1 MKTLLL
7 GAALVLATSPAFAQ
21 TWYHSD
27 GSVASA
33 ATGSMNSCSSWQYP
47 ILLTAAASSPFAP
60 SCEGTSRSSMT
71 RRDISRN
78 GGYWSKRNHSPMA
91 CGQQPLDA
99 SHYEFP
105 MTRLLIAAALLLAA
119 SPAQAGLQ
127 GPDRTS
133 FVQAFIARCA
143 AVNTRYPA
151 QAAWN
156 YCNCGA
162 QRAADMITPLDVA
175 NHRSG
180 RWGENSSHWVVACKA
195 KYLK

>member
-7 GAALVLATSPAFAQ
+7 G
-21 TWYHSD
+21 
-27 GSVASA
+27 
-33 ATGSMNSCSSWQYP
+33 
-47 ILLTAAASSPFAP
+47 
-60 SCEGTSRSSMT
+60 
-71 RRDISRN
+71 
-78 GGYWSKRNHSPMA
+78 
-91 CGQQPLDA
+91 
-99 SHYEFP
+99 
-105 MTRLLIAAALLLAA
+105 AALLLAA

-143 AVNTRYPA
+143 AVNARYPV

-180 RWGENSSHWVVACKA
+180 RWEENSSHWVVACKA